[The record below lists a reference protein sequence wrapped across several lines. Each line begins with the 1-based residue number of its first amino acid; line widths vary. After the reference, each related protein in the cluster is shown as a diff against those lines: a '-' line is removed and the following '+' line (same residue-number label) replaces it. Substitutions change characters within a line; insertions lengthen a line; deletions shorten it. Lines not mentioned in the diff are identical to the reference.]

1 MEADLETISGRF
13 SRRQE
18 RQKRAKVWE
27 CLQNSNVGLS
37 QHNID
42 LGSVWGW
49 ILGRFGVQ
57 FGSVL
62 GFMTENEAFKSGP
75 KRMSKKKTTKE
86 RFSIL
91 SAEGRRNGGGR

>member
-1 MEADLETISGRF
+1 MLAPFWRPRGPEIGKNAILSRFLKVSKMEADLETISGRF
-13 SRRQE
+13 SRRLE
-18 RQKRAKVWE
+18 RQKPAKVCE

-62 GFMTENEAFKSGP
+62 GFNDD
-75 KRMSKKKTTKE
+75 
-86 RFSIL
+86 L
-91 SAEGRRNGGGR
+91 SALR